1 MPSLNRV
8 HKTVCLTRA
17 GAEVISMAIR
27 MVMAAATRTAMATEV
42 RMVPIH
48 RRGRLRRRSLRPR
61 HLLPVC
67 PPIRRRALCW
77 RSRAPLR
84 LHSPAMS
91 VPAGVLGMLVMRDH
105 PVCCGRRPHMRRL
118 RRRLQRSSVRCRCCP
133 RCRRQHTRLC
143 RRRHGRCR
151 RRHPRSE
158 LIRGPHLRRLRRR
171 LQRSS
176 VRCRCCPRCR
186 RQHTRLCRRRHGRC
200 RRHPRSGLVRCCRP
214 PRSRLI
220 PGRAH
225 PRRGQVVTVGTV
237 LGAGECFVAPCPCFR
252 Y

>member
-133 RCRRQHTRLC
+133 RCRRQHTRM
-143 RRRHGRCR
+143 
-151 RRHPRSE
+151 
-158 LIRGPHLRRLRRR
+158 
-171 LQRSS
+171 
-176 VRCRCCPRCR
+176 
-186 RQHTRLCRRRHGRC
+186 CRRRHGRC

>member
-1 MPSLNRV
+1 
-8 HKTVCLTRA
+8 
-17 GAEVISMAIR
+17 MAIR

-133 RCRRQHTRLC
+133 RCRRQHTRM
-143 RRRHGRCR
+143 
-151 RRHPRSE
+151 
-158 LIRGPHLRRLRRR
+158 
-171 LQRSS
+171 
-176 VRCRCCPRCR
+176 
-186 RQHTRLCRRRHGRC
+186 CRRRHGRC
-200 RRHPRSGLVRCCRP
+200 RRHPRSGLVRCRRP